1 LFRNETFLIFVN
13 NFTDQTTIM
22 RQQILKNAIM
32 ERAFLKT
39 HLTNLQHLLSEDEIN
54 LFLDK
59 ISLLTKLIE
68 ELEKQK

>member
-1 LFRNETFLIFVN
+1 MFRNETFLIFVN
-13 NFTDQTTIM
+13 NCTDKTTIM
-22 RQQILKNAIM
+22 REQILKNAII

-59 ISLLTKLIE
+59 ISLLSKLIE
-68 ELEKQK
+68 ELEKKK

>member
-1 LFRNETFLIFVN
+1 MFRNETFLIFVN
-13 NFTDQTTIM
+13 TLADQTTTM
-22 RQQILKNAIM
+22 RKQILMNAIM

-59 ISLLTKLIE
+59 ISLLSKLIE

>member
-1 LFRNETFLIFVN
+1 M
-13 NFTDQTTIM
+13 M

-39 HLTNLQHLLSEDEIN
+39 HLTNLQHLLNEDEIN

-68 ELEKQK
+68 ELEKKK

>member
-1 LFRNETFLIFVN
+1 VN
-13 NFTDQTTIM
+13 NCTDKTTIM
-22 RQQILKNAIM
+22 REQILKNAII

-59 ISLLTKLIE
+59 ISLLSKLIE
-68 ELEKQK
+68 ELEKKK